1 MPEVPEGPFAWHRL
15 KHYVEQQGV
24 RPTQRANNAAPGYQR
39 PSFAI
44 MLWSNYAPDMGTVVG
59 GARRTAVIH
68 QDARYGRLRS
78 EQDGVYIDNM
88 NLKSQ
93 IISGAF
99 RQDMLWSAVAWTPA
113 LYLYSTSIAKPEA
126 VQKQSLAATPDP
138 LREWATSHL
147 EPCLVPRAA
156 STCSEVKKAV
166 AAFLCCGERSPQLQ
180 VRMRAAGFTLD
191 YRASGG
197 SKRVCRYMFD
207 ADTEA
212 RFVKLRPEPA

>member
-1 MPEVPEGPFAWHRL
+1 M

-59 GARRTAVIH
+59 SARRTAVIH
-68 QDARYGRLRS
+68 QDARYGRRRS

-113 LYLYSTSIAKPEA
+113 LCLYSTSIAKP
-126 VQKQSLAATPDP
+126 QKQSLAATPDP
-138 LREWATSHL
+138 LREWAASNL

-166 AAFLCCGERSPQLQ
+166 AAFLGCGERSPQLQ
-180 VRMRAAGFTLD
+180 VRMRAAGFTLN
-191 YRASGG
+191 YIASGG
-197 SKRVCRYMFD
+197 TKRVCRYVFD

-212 RFVKLRPEPA
+212 RFVKLLSEPGE